1 MKDEDME
8 KNKLVLTGVKR
19 SEQLEFAERVSKQSG
34 QPMGIAT
41 EEDLAAAKA
50 AGVLDE
56 GSFVKEASRQYKKSL
71 AEQVKRRNALKNA
84 AKWGE
89 LIGVRVSV
97 GDDPVLNEL
106 SQNPV
111 EERPFRLVLYIR

>member
-1 MKDEDME
+1 M
-8 KNKLVLTGVKR
+8 KR
-19 SEQLEFAERVSKQSG
+19 SEQVEFAERVSKLSG

-41 EEDLAAAKA
+41 EEDLSAAKA

-56 GSFVKEASRQYKKSL
+56 DSFVKEATQQYKKSL
-71 AEQVKRRNALKNA
+71 AEQVKRRKALKNA
-84 AKWGE
+84 SKWGE

-106 SQNPV
+106 SHNPV
-111 EERPFRLVLYIR
+111 EDRPFRLVLYIP